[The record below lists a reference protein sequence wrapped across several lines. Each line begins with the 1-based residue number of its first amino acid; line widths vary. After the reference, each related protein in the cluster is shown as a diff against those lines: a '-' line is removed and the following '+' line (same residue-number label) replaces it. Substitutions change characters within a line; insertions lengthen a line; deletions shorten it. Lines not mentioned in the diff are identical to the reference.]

1 MERVVFSLGGSVFYN
16 NGINF
21 EFVEPFIQYLKRLD
35 RKGAVVIGGGQV
47 AREFI
52 EAGRRLGLNEY
63 ECDLIAIQET
73 RKNATLFLYAIRS
86 EDVYPRVLKSAE
98 EAGVAINHYRWLV
111 SGGFFPGITTDAV
124 ATMVAEAIGAPKVIN
139 ISRVDGLYDKDPKR
153 FKDAKKIKR
162 APIKEFLKIAV
173 EGDQRKAG
181 ENFVFDIIALKIAQR
196 SRIQL
201 EFVPPNI
208 EEIDKAVKGE
218 PHIGTTLYP

>member
-1 MERVVFSLGGSVFYN
+1 MERVVFSLGGSVFYKK
-16 NGINF
+16 GINF
-21 EFVEPFIQYLKRLD
+21 EFVEPFIKYLKSLN
-35 RKGAVVIGGGQV
+35 RKGAVVIGGGDV

-52 EAGRRLGLNEY
+52 EAGRRFGLNEY

-124 ATMVAEAIGAPKVIN
+124 STMVAEAIGASKVIN
-139 ISRVDGLYDKDPKR
+139 ISRVDGLYDKDPKKH
-153 FKDAKKIKR
+153 KDAKKIKK
-162 APIKEFLKIAV
+162 APISEFLKIAV
-173 EGDQRKAG
+173 KGDERKAG

-196 SRIQL
+196 SKITL
-201 EFVPPNI
+201 EFVPANLT
-208 EEIDKAVKGE
+208 EIAKAVQGE
-218 PHIGTTLYP
+218 EHSGTTLYP